1 MEYNLVQINGY
12 TGMGVSLI
20 IMIIGLFMIINIQKD
35 LENLK

>member
-35 LENLK
+35 LENL

>member
-12 TGMGVSLI
+12 TGIGLSLI

-35 LENLK
+35 LENL